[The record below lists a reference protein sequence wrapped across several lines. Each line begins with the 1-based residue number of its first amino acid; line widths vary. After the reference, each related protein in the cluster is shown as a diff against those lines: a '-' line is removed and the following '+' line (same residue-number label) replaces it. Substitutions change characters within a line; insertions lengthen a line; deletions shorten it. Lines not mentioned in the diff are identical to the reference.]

1 MRYLIL
7 SLVILLGFS
16 FPATAG
22 TRDPNTPDSK
32 HIAYGEKHQCV
43 VPVRGL
49 AKYPDMKENET
60 ASFFGSGVIVA
71 PHTLITAAHV
81 LNYSTESYILIDGK
95 QNKILGYAKLNGSDQ
110 EKEVGPDDIAI
121 ALLENPVELDFYP
134 KLYTKDDELGKLCSV
149 GGCGMSGTWST
160 GTIRDDMK
168 RRAGSNHVD
177 KLIFKGMLVTS
188 VETGP
193 GTTLEYLIGNGDSGG
208 GLFIDKKLAGIHSCI
223 FTGDGKLDSSFK
235 DWAAHT
241 RISTHAEWLQKMID
255 IFESL

>member
-7 SLVILLGFS
+7 SLIILLGLS
-16 FPATAG
+16 STAISG
-22 TRDPNTPDSK
+22 TRDPRTPDAK
-32 HIAYGEKHQCV
+32 HLAYGELHQCV

-49 AKYPDMKENET
+49 AKYPDMKEDET
-60 ASFFGSGVIVA
+60 ASFYGSGVIVS
-71 PHTLITAAHV
+71 PHTVITAAHV
-81 LNYSTESYILIDGK
+81 LNHSTESYILVNGK
-95 QNKILGYAKLNGSDQ
+95 KNKILGYAKLNGSDQ
-110 EKEVGPDDIAI
+110 EKTVGPDDIAI
-121 ALLENPVELDFYP
+121 ALLEKPVELDFYP
-134 KLYTKDDELGKLCSV
+134 KLYTEDNELGKLCSV
-149 GGCGMSGTWST
+149 AGWGMSGTWIT
-160 GTIRDDMK
+160 GTVNDDCK

-177 KLIFKGMLVTS
+177 LLLFKGMLVTS
-188 VETGP
+188 VETDP
-193 GTTLEYLIGNGDSGG
+193 GTSLEYLIGNGDSGG

>member
-7 SLVILLGFS
+7 SLIILLGLS
-16 FPATAG
+16 SPVISG
-22 TRDPNTPDSK
+22 TRDPQTSDSK
-32 HIAYGEKHQCV
+32 HLAYGELHQCV

-49 AKYPDMKENET
+49 AKYPDMKEDET
-60 ASFFGSGVIVA
+60 ANFFGSGVIVA

-81 LNYSTESYILIDGK
+81 LNYSEESYILVNGK
-95 QNKILGYAKLNGSDQ
+95 PNKILGYAKLSGSDQ
-110 EKEVGPDDIAI
+110 EKEVGPDDIAV
-121 ALLENPVELDFYP
+121 ALLANPVELDFYP
-134 KLYTKDDELGKLCSV
+134 KLYTDDNELGKLCSV
-149 GGCGMSGTWST
+149 SGWGLTGTWLT
-160 GTIRDDMK
+160 GTVIDDNK

-177 KLIFKGMLVTS
+177 KLLFKGMLVTS

-193 GTTLEYLIGNGDSGG
+193 GTSLEYLIGNGDSGG

-223 FTGDGKLDSSFK
+223 FTGDGKLDSSLK

-241 RISTHAEWLQKMID
+241 RISTHADWLQKMID

>member
-7 SLVILLGFS
+7 SLIISLGFLS
-16 FPATAG
+16 PAISG
-22 TRDPNTPDSK
+22 TRDPKTSDSK
-32 HIAYGEKHQCV
+32 HLAYGELHQCV
-43 VPVRGL
+43 VPVRGRL
-49 AKYPDMKENET
+49 HLEDMKEGET
-60 ASFFGSGVIVA
+60 ASFFGSGVVVS
-71 PHTLITAAHV
+71 PRTVITAAHV
-81 LNYSTESYILIDGK
+81 LNGSTESYILVNGK
-95 QNKILGYAKLNGSDQ
+95 KNKILGYAKLNGPDQ
-110 EKEVGPDDIAI
+110 EKEVGSDDIAV
-121 ALLENPVELDFYP
+121 AYLENPVKLDFYP

-149 GGCGMSGTWST
+149 AGWGMNGTWTT
-160 GTIRDDMK
+160 GTVKDDGK

-177 KLIFKGMLVTS
+177 KLLFKGMLVTS

-193 GTTLEYLIGNGDSGG
+193 GTSLEYLIGNGDSGG

-241 RISTHAEWLQKMID
+241 RISTHAEWVQKMID

>member
-7 SLVILLGFS
+7 SLIILLGLS
-16 FPATAG
+16 SPAISG
-22 TRDPNTPDSK
+22 TRDPRTSDSK
-32 HIAYGEKHQCV
+32 HLAYGELHQCV
-43 VPVRGL
+43 VPVRGT
-49 AKYPDMKENET
+49 AKYPDMKEDET
-60 ASFFGSGVIVA
+60 VNFFGSGVIVGSQ
-71 PHTLITAAHV
+71 TLITAAHV
-81 LNYSTESYILIDGK
+81 LNNSTESYIVVNGK
-95 QNKILGYAKLNGSDQ
+95 TNKILGYAKLNGADQ

-121 ALLENPVELDFYP
+121 ALLADPVELDFYP

-149 GGCGMSGTWST
+149 AGCGMTGTWST
-160 GTIRDDMK
+160 GTIKDDMK

-177 KLIFKGMLVTS
+177 KLLFKGMLVTS

>member
-7 SLVILLGFS
+7 SLIVLLGLS
-16 FPATAG
+16 SPVISG
-22 TRDPNTPDSK
+22 TRDPSTPDSK
-32 HIAYGEKHQCV
+32 HLTYGEKHQCV
-43 VPVRGL
+43 VPVRGRL
-49 AKYPDMKENET
+49 KIEGMKEGET
-60 ASFFGSGVIVA
+60 AGFFGSGVIVA
-71 PHTLITAAHV
+71 PHTIITAAHV
-81 LNYSTESYILIDGK
+81 LNNSTESYILVNGK
-95 QNKILGYAKLNGSDQ
+95 KNKILGYAKLNDSDQ

-134 KLYTKDDELGKLCSV
+134 KLYTEDNELGKICSV
-149 GGCGMSGTWST
+149 AGCGLTGTWST
-160 GTIRDDMK
+160 GTVIDDMK

-188 VETGP
+188 VETGT
-193 GTTLEYLIGNGDSGG
+193 GTSLEYLIGNGDSGG

-223 FTGDGKLDSSFK
+223 FTGDGKLDSSLK

>member
-95 QNKILGYAKLNGSDQ
+95 
-110 EKEVGPDDIAI
+110 
-121 ALLENPVELDFYP
+121 
-134 KLYTKDDELGKLCSV
+134 
-149 GGCGMSGTWST
+149 
-160 GTIRDDMK
+160 
-168 RRAGSNHVD
+168 
-177 KLIFKGMLVTS
+177 
-188 VETGP
+188 
-193 GTTLEYLIGNGDSGG
+193 
-208 GLFIDKKLAGIHSCI
+208 
-223 FTGDGKLDSSFK
+223 
-235 DWAAHT
+235 
-241 RISTHAEWLQKMID
+241 
-255 IFESL
+255 